1 MKKIVFFIVCILCLN
16 TFSHSQ
22 NIIKYIGL
30 KVTLKKN
37 GSKWSYIDHKYRY
50 LGQYIDAYSDYVE
63 IKSDEQFFYIGQS
76 QLFLDSL
83 ERASKVSNSSEPVS
97 EEGVIIE
104 RDDLPFIE
112 SSSQYQFFGNANDSE
127 ESKHNLIRKQFVG
140 YQNILRIPKKGG
152 WVQKIGFK
160 KFHQD
165 SEGYSVD
172 PNQDEWWNDF
182 QVKLSSNK

>member
-1 MKKIVFFIVCILCLN
+1 MKKIVFFIACILCLN

-37 GSKWSYIDHKYRY
+37 GIKWSYIDHKYRY
-50 LGQYIDAYSDYVE
+50 FGQYIDAYSDYVE

-76 QLFLDSL
+76 QAYLDSL
-83 ERASKVSNSSEPVS
+83 ENSLKKSIKESPI
-97 EEGVIIE
+97 EEGFIFE
-104 RDDLPFIE
+104 EELPETEF
-112 SSSQYQFFGNANDSE
+112 STQYQFFGNTNDSE
-127 ESKHNLIRKQFVG
+127 KSKQNLIRKQFVG

-182 QVKLSSNK
+182 QVKLSLMK